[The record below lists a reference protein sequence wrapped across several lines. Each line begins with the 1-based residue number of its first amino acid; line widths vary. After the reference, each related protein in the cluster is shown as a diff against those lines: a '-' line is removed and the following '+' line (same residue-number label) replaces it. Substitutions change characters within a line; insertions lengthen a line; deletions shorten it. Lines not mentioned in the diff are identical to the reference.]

1 MLALKL
7 FVVLFIGLMGLL
19 RTVIAVKRAQ
29 GLPLRLHRLLV
40 VSGLAYA
47 LCGGLA
53 GDWLVDMVLGLAGY
67 PLPSG
72 LGDFLA
78 MLGLSA
84 TKTHIETL
92 HILGI
97 VGYTGLTFFLNR
109 IEGRYVPGR

>member
-29 GLPLRLHRLLV
+29 GLPLRLYRVLI

-67 PLPSG
+67 PLAPG
-72 LGDFLA
+72 LGALLA
-78 MLGLSA
+78 MLGLTA
-84 TKTHIETL
+84 TETHIETL

-97 VGYTGLTFFLNR
+97 VGYTALTFFLNR
-109 IEGRYVPGR
+109 IEGRYVTQR

>member
-7 FVVLFIGLMGLL
+7 LVVAFIGVMGLV
-19 RTVIAVKRAQ
+19 RTAIALKRAQ

-40 VSGLAYA
+40 FSGLAYA

-53 GDWLVDMVLGLAGY
+53 GDWLVDMVLGLVGY
-67 PLPSG
+67 PLAPG
-72 LGDFLA
+72 LGAFLA
-78 MLGLSA
+78 MLGFTA
-84 TKTHIETL
+84 TETHIETL

-97 VGYTGLTFFLNR
+97 VGFAGLTFFLNR